1 MALHPLELRHLL
13 ELALD
18 VALVLDG
25 DLNFLRNVGRQGWP
39 SGVEGG
45 QLGVVKLGPL
55 QQRQQRTA
63 IRGIGSAVLRQKCRQ
78 GRRGGHAGVFQP
90 LDLLFDGDV
99 LFLHRPE
106 PFLRHQADLIAPPG
120 EPLVGVVLPQHQTV
134 LAAGGHD
141 AVRLVGALRH
151 QIVDQGTDVALRPG
165 KDKGAF
171 PFQLPGSVDTR
182 HKALDG
188 GLLVSGG
195 AVELPRAVQ
204 PRHLFRFQRGQQA
217 QRIDAVIFD
226 GIGRA
231 GHHGVPQAGDAV
243 EHLDLHLL
251 RHGGGK
257 ALDVQFLGVQTHGLH
272 EQLVAELI
280 READDLRFKAG
291 AVPGADALDQPGVHG
306 GPVQIFLDDALG
318 LLGGPRQPAHRLVI
332 GRVLRGIGEGHRNL
346 VPRLDLH
353 LVKVHGPGV
362 DPGGRA
368 GLEPPQGQAQLQ

>member
-1 MALHPLELRHLL
+1 MTLHTLELRHLL
-13 ELALD
+13 QLALD

-39 SGVEGG
+39 SGVERG

-55 QQRQQRTA
+55 QQGQQGA
-63 IRGIGSAVLRQKCRQ
+63 AVRGVGSAVLCQEGRQ

-90 LDLLFDGDV
+90 LDLLFDGGV
-99 LFLHRPE
+99 LLLHRPE
-106 PFLRHQADLIAPPG
+106 PLLRHEADLIASPG
-120 EPLVGVVLPQHQTV
+120 QPLVGVVLPQHQTV

-141 AVRLVGALRH
+141 AVRLVGALGH
-151 QIVDQGTDVALRPG
+151 QVVDEGADVALRPG
-165 KDKGAF
+165 EDKGAL
-171 PFQLPGSVDTR
+171 PSQLPGGVNAG
-182 HKALDG
+182 HKALNG

-195 AVELPRAVQ
+195 AVELPCAVQ
-204 PRHLFRFQRGQQA
+204 SGHLLGLQGGQQG
-217 QRIDAVIFD
+217 QGVDAVVFD
-226 GIGRA
+226 GVGGP

-257 ALDVQFLGVQTHGLH
+257 ALDIQFLGVQSHRLYKK
-272 EQLVAELI
+272 LMAELV
-280 READDLRFKAG
+280 REPDDLRFKAG

-332 GRVLRGIGEGHRNL
+332 GRVLRGIGEGHRDL

-353 LVKVHGPGV
+353 LVKVHSPGV

>member
-1 MALHPLELRHLL
+1 M
-13 ELALD
+13 
-18 VALVLDG
+18 
-25 DLNFLRNVGRQGWP
+25 
-39 SGVEGG
+39 
-45 QLGVVKLGPL
+45 KLGPF
-55 QQRQQRTA
+55 QQGQQGA
-63 IRGIGSAVLRQKCRQ
+63 AVRGVGSAVLCQEGRQ

-90 LDLLFDGDV
+90 LDLLFDGGV
-99 LFLHRPE
+99 LLLHRPE
-106 PFLRHQADLIAPPG
+106 PLLRHEADLIASPG
-120 EPLVGVVLPQHQTV
+120 QPLVGVVLPQHQTV

-151 QIVDQGTDVALRPG
+151 QVVDEGADVALRPG
-165 KDKGAF
+165 EDKGAL
-171 PFQLPGSVDTR
+171 PSQLPGGVDAG
-182 HKALDG
+182 HKALDRR
-188 GLLVSGG
+188 LLIAGG
-195 AVELPRAVQ
+195 AVELPCAVQ
-204 PRHLFRFQRGQQA
+204 SRYLLGLQDGQQG
-217 QRIDAVIFD
+217 QGVDAVVLD
-226 GIGRA
+226 GVGRP

-272 EQLVAELI
+272 EQLVAELV
-280 READDLRFKAG
+280 READDLRLKTG

-332 GRVLRGIGEGHRNL
+332 GRVLRGIGEGHRDL

-353 LVKVHGPGV
+353 LVKVHSPGV

>member
-1 MALHPLELRHLL
+1 M
-13 ELALD
+13 
-18 VALVLDG
+18 
-25 DLNFLRNVGRQGWP
+25 
-39 SGVEGG
+39 
-45 QLGVVKLGPL
+45 
-55 QQRQQRTA
+55 
-63 IRGIGSAVLRQKCRQ
+63 
-78 GRRGGHAGVFQP
+78 FQP
-90 LDLLFDGDV
+90 LDFLFDGGV
-99 LFLHRPE
+99 LLLHRPE
-106 PFLRHQADLIAPPG
+106 PLLRHETDLIASPG
-120 EPLVGVVLPQHQTV
+120 QPLVGVVLPQHQPV
-134 LAAGGHD
+134 FAAGSHD
-141 AVRLVGALRH
+141 AVGLVGTLRH
-151 QIVDQGTDVALRPG
+151 QIVDQGADVALRPG

-182 HKALDG
+182 HKALDRR
-188 GLLVSGG
+188 LLIAGG
-195 AVELPRAVQ
+195 AVELPCAVQ
-204 PRHLFRFQRGQQA
+204 SGHLLGLQGGQQG
-217 QRIDAVIFD
+217 QGVDAVVLD
-226 GIGRA
+226 GVGGP
-231 GHHGVPQAGDAV
+231 GHHGVPQARDAV

-280 READDLRFKAG
+280 READDLRLKTG

-306 GPVQIFLDDALG
+306 GPVQIFLDDALR
-318 LLGGPRQPAHRLVI
+318 LLGGPSEPAYRLVI